1 MCVTAH
7 ESGCVLFHTLEMASD
22 PGLYKARSECST
34 KELYVCSCVVSVFV
48 SLNLKC
54 SAVSKEVLVETETPG
69 DTITISIA
77 KPQLF
82 KREKS

>member
-54 SAVSKEVLVETETPG
+54 LTVSKEVLAETETPG
-69 DTITISIA
+69 AGRGGGGGGDIDCT
-77 KPQLF
+77 
-82 KREKS
+82 